1 MTCLISET
9 DWKYLR
15 SIRNELLASLC
26 RRINET
32 TVDILRGK
40 NKTDHDKYLKAFQH
54 IKESDDIVAK
64 CFNDW
69 RRSTIGQ
76 RLISLQRHKLLPESH
91 LQNLSEQAREFVKWS
106 ETL

>member
-1 MTCLISET
+1 MTSSISEN

-15 SIRNELLASLC
+15 SIRDELIASLC

-32 TVDILRGK
+32 TIEILHNK
-40 NKTDHDKYLKAFQH
+40 NEMDYDKYLNAYRH
-54 IKESDDIVAK
+54 IKDSDGIVAE

-69 RRSTIGQ
+69 RRSTIGV
-76 RLISLQRHKLLPESH
+76 RLISMQRNRLLTEPH
-91 LQNLSEQAREFVKWS
+91 LENLSEKTRVFIKWS